1 MAGHRHV
8 FVPSRI
14 HLWCC
19 IVFAFRNSIYECAC
33 PAFGNVHV
41 RLCFV
46 AADDPRGGFSIAF
59 LCNMGRD
66 VPSKC
71 IKYSTLHFSL
81 NALGFSVLSTWGSD
95 PRVALGAF
103 CMSFQKTLQTIL
115 SCVSHARAELV
126 GQCCVCPICAGFC
139 NVGAN

>member
-1 MAGHRHV
+1 MSLCRVV
-8 FVPSRI
+8 FIYGAASS
-14 HLWCC
+14 LLSET
-19 IVFAFRNSIYECAC
+19 AFT
-33 PAFGNVHV
+33 NVHV
-41 RLCFV
+41 QHLEMCMSGSALLQQTIRVVGSALL
-46 AADDPRGGFSIAF
+46 F